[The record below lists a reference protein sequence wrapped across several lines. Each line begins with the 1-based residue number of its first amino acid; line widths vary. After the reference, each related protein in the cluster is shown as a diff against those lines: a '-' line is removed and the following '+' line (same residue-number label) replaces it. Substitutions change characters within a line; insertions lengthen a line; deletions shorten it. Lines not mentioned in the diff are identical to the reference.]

1 MWKLKLFHPI
11 FRMPKNVYLYIYIY
25 RFNFRWGQCN
35 NQRLFQ
41 VSDPQQSAHEL
52 QIPKKNQSVGP
63 TRENVSITRWNANH
77 CTLTPTC
84 ERSISHSQG
93 RGTHPRGFRDNDQ
106 RIGRLRNPDYLI
118 FRSMGKYLHQLLLI
132 GWIWIWLIDW
142 ASGFRLFF
150 FFLTRHA
157 SKAMLCGSRSTI
169 KFF

>member
-1 MWKLKLFHPI
+1 MWKLKLFLPI
-11 FRMPKNVYLYIYIY
+11 FRMPKKKIYIY
-25 RFNFRWGQCN
+25 RFNFREGQCN

-63 TRENVSITRWNANH
+63 TRENVSITRWNTNH

-84 ERSISHSQG
+84 ERSISHCQG

-142 ASGFRLFF
+142 ASGFLLLFF
-150 FFLTRHA
+150 FNNT
-157 SKAMLCGSRSTI
+157 SR
-169 KFF
+169 F